1 VGFSLSLSLCPDFF
15 FEVGLR
21 TNFQN
26 PKQFLSTN
34 EKNHHADVTYRTP
47 NTPTGDGRR
56 RRRKKKTAEER
67 EKLRF
72 RRSSSS
78 LIALSVCKSNATQP
92 RERQRNRH
100 GERYLRSRNAFNK
113 VVVK

>member
-1 VGFSLSLSLCPDFF
+1 LDYVQISKTLNNFF
-15 FEVGLR
+15 QQMKR
-21 TNFQN
+21 TAAQTLHTAH
-26 PKQFLSTN
+26 QTRRR
-34 EKNHHADVTYRTP
+34 AT
-47 NTPTGDGRR
+47 TGDDE
-56 RRRKKKTAEER
+56 RRKKKTAEER

-92 RERQRNRH
+92 REQQRNRH